1 MTSFHYYYKNPLG
14 FNFLEQIERRSVTS
28 RYHGS
33 TISGWQQNQ
42 RRRRQQGERQTN
54 NGCLPFT
61 RIFREIRFE
70 RKWNTTFW
78 VFPTEN
84 FREQQNIWKGSPVF
98 PDEIFL
104 TEIRVPFP
112 QPSLIPVWGLR
123 VLIFRV
129 TALCRLSSLNWR
141 YQICLAKKVSALFV
155 YRRFPRKY
163 GMRFLFLTNAK
174 RPLTV

>member
-1 MTSFHYYYKNPLG
+1 MSPAMRKGLKRKEQKKTKAIIYFEDDVISLLLQES
-14 FNFLEQIERRSVTS
+14 FLEQIERRSVTS
-28 RYHGS
+28 RYRGS

-70 RKWNTTFW
+70 NKWNTTFW

-84 FREQQNIWKGSPVF
+84 FREQRNIWKGSPVF

-123 VLIFRV
+123 G
-129 TALCRLSSLNWR
+129 
-141 YQICLAKKVSALFV
+141 
-155 YRRFPRKY
+155 RFPLNGTDLYKW
-163 GMRFLFLTNAK
+163 
-174 RPLTV
+174 